1 MDGESLYKLD
11 VAVLL
16 LFMSWIACQVGELI
30 EAQFINKL
38 YQQLNAIHSQDV
50 DCRQVFVLD

>member
-11 VAVLL
+11 VAVL

-50 DCRQVFVLD
+50 DCRLVFVLD

>member
-11 VAVLL
+11 VAVL

-50 DCRQVFVLD
+50 DCILVFVLD